1 MYTELQPSVVTYET
15 VPGDI
20 PFFGASQV
28 RKTILTEFFTHPGLA
43 VHVRELGRR
52 LHIAPAVVGRELERL
67 ERSGI
72 LRSETIGRSRRYSV
86 DEGSEIAQQARSL
99 FNAALGRD
107 LPAASERQATRGE

>member
-1 MYTELQPSVVTYET
+1 MQPYVVTYGT
-15 VPGDI
+15 VAGDI

-28 RKTILTEFFTHPGLA
+28 RRTILAEFFTHPGLA

-52 LHIAPAVVGRELERL
+52 LRIAPAVVGRELERL

-86 DEGSEIAQQARSL
+86 DERSEIAQQARSL
-99 FNAALGRD
+99 FAAALVRD
-107 LPAASERQATRGE
+107 LPAPPEHPARGVSAKGE